1 MKQFKFLTI
10 LCAGLTALLAT
21 SCKNQDVE
29 FPDFDYTTTYFAYQY
44 PVRTIVLGEDTYD
57 TSLDNLHKCKIY
69 ATMGGVYA
77 NDKLINID
85 FVVDNTLCNNLY
97 FSATGPAVQAM
108 PANYY
113 TLGGNKIALD
123 HALMGAVDVQLTDA
137 FFADNNAL
145 QNTYVIPLRMT
156 NVVNADSILSG
167 VPKTVNA
174 PRCNSALWDIQPKDY
189 VLYCVKFINQWH
201 ANYLRRGV
209 DAITVGTAAATTNVR
224 HQQYV
229 ESDAVCSL
237 TTASLTTVKFPV
249 TVVNT
254 SGTNE
259 TCTLLLTFDNQG
271 KCTVSSAT
279 SGFTASGNGSF
290 VKRGDKNSWGNKDR
304 DALYLDY
311 KIDMTG
317 KSYATKD
324 TLVVR
329 DRGVKMETFTPSYK

>member
-29 FPDFDYTTTYFAYQY
+29 FPNFDYTTTYFAYQY

-57 TSLDNLHKCKIY
+57 TSLDNLHQCKIY

-108 PANYY
+108 PASYY
-113 TLGGNKIALD
+113 TLGANKIALD
-123 HALMGAVDVQLTDA
+123 RALLGAVDVQLTDA

-249 TVVNT
+249 TIVNT
-254 SGTNE
+254 AGTNE

-290 VKRGDKNSWGNKDR
+290 VKKGDKNSWGNKDR

-317 KSYATKD
+317 KSYVTKD

>member
-29 FPDFDYTTTYFAYQY
+29 FPNFDYTTTYFAYQY

-113 TLGGNKIALD
+113 TLGANKIALD

-137 FFADNNAL
+137 FFADNNAFFL
-145 QNTYVIPLRMT
+145 I
-156 NVVNADSILSG
+156 
-167 VPKTVNA
+167 K
-174 PRCNSALWDIQPKDY
+174 
-189 VLYCVKFINQWH
+189 
-201 ANYLRRGV
+201 
-209 DAITVGTAAATTNVR
+209 
-224 HQQYV
+224 
-229 ESDAVCSL
+229 
-237 TTASLTTVKFPV
+237 
-249 TVVNT
+249 
-254 SGTNE
+254 
-259 TCTLLLTFDNQG
+259 
-271 KCTVSSAT
+271 
-279 SGFTASGNGSF
+279 
-290 VKRGDKNSWGNKDR
+290 
-304 DALYLDY
+304 
-311 KIDMTG
+311 
-317 KSYATKD
+317 
-324 TLVVR
+324 
-329 DRGVKMETFTPSYK
+329 